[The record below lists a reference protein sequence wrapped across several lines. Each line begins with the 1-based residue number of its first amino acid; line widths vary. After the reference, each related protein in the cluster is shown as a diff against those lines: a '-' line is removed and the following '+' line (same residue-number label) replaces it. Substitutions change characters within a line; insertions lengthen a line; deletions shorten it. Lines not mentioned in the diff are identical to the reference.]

1 MTGLSEQPIVAAY
14 IETTAGIG
22 DCERYRTADGREWRP
37 RQPGDEQRTGVV
49 LGTKR
54 GMSIREES
62 K

>member
-1 MTGLSEQPIVAAY
+1 MTGPSEQPIVSSY
-14 IETTAGIG
+14 LETTAGTG

-54 GMSIREES
+54 GMTIREERR
-62 K
+62 